1 MKTIRVIAV
10 ASVAT
15 LLIQQ
20 PSFSQQGSW
29 RSLVRKVSSDR
40 VSGRPASAENEAITV
55 ASAVTTPSEAEAKA
69 QPGRVRS
76 FMRKLVPAHI
86 TSGPSVAEIE
96 SGIAPR
102 TTKAASKRNASEARA
117 TRNASIWNV
126 ADKGEKN
133 YNIFKSTSHEVSFF
147 PDDALPEA
155 DTQPAN
161 VPVVLEKYVPAPE
174 PTLAAAFDDT
184 PSSEPLDGNLAPIV
198 SNNTYN
204 QGACGGCQTYCCQPC
219 QPCCPAFWEH
229 RSGVYA
235 EYLYLTARDA
245 NVAYATPTDGV
256 GVNAVPR
263 GPVSIADPDYEDGFR
278 TGFAIALDKCSSFT
292 ANYTNFDSLTTHET
306 TLSGG
311 ATYLTPH
318 TIHPGTNLVI
328 TDVLSAD
335 ARLDIDFELIDANFK
350 GLIWGGCN
358 HSLNYLLGLRYASLE
373 QNFLATY
380 FILNGTTTVDT
391 NIDFE
396 GFGPRIGLEGE
407 RLIRGGFLVY
417 AKGAANFLAGEFK
430 TDYVQRNV
438 FVPAIPQAN
447 TAYEDDRIVT
457 LMELEMGVG
466 WQNCCGT
473 CRVTAGYYL
482 AGWRNSILTPEYIN
496 AVQADD
502 FSGLNDTMTFD
513 GLTAKAEWRF

>member
-1 MKTIRVIAV
+1 MKTIQVVAV
-10 ASVAT
+10 AFTAT
-15 LLIQQ
+15 LLIQH
-20 PSFSQQGSW
+20 PSFGQEGRW
-29 RSLVRKVSSDR
+29 RTLVRKVTFNR
-40 VSGRPASAENEAITV
+40 VSDQQDAAANEADTLASIVTV
-55 ASAVTTPSEAEAKA
+55 ASETESNSE
-69 QPGRVRS
+69 PGRVRA
-76 FMRKLVPAHI
+76 FVRKLTPARI
-86 TSGPSVAEIE
+86 TSGPTVAEIE
-96 SGIAPR
+96 SGVAPR
-102 TTKAASKRNASEARA
+102 TNIISRTKKSKANRGP
-117 TRNASIWNV
+117 SIWNV
-126 ADKGEKN
+126 ADKSDKS
-133 YNIFKSTSHEVSFF
+133 YSIFNRANHETTFF
-147 PDDALPEA
+147 PDDALPEEDWKA
-155 DTQPAN
+155 TN
-161 VPVVLEKYVPAPE
+161 VQVALEKSVPAPQ
-174 PTLAAAFDDT
+174 PTVAIAFDDT
-184 PSSEPLDGNLAPIV
+184 QSIQPLDGNITPIA
-198 SNNTYN
+198 SNSSCD
-204 QGACGGCQTYCCQPC
+204 QGGCDQCQTYCCQPC

-263 GPVSIADPDYEDGFR
+263 GPVSVADPDYEDGFR

-292 ANYTNFDSLTTHET
+292 ANYTNFASLTTHESA
-306 TLSGG
+306 LSGG

-350 GLIWGGCN
+350 ALIWGGCN
-358 HSLNYLLGLRYASLE
+358 HSLNYVLGFRYATME
-373 QNFLATY
+373 QDFLATY

-391 NIDFE
+391 RIDFE

-407 RLIRGGFLVY
+407 RLIKGGFLVY
-417 AKGAANFLAGEFK
+417 AKGTANFLAGEFK
-430 TDYVQRNV
+430 TDYVQRNI

-447 TAYEDDRIVT
+447 TSYEDDRIVT
-457 LMELEMGVG
+457 LTEFELGVG